1 MSKMDIC
8 SCMITLKG
16 DKRTVVYRGPTNPLT
31 YPEVN
36 LMMFMHGERFVTE
49 IKVIKEVETTN
60 TEELQNLRSKYGEVV
75 TEAFPGGRPS
85 LPLTAPHD
93 IPREIIPEPEPELAD
108 AMADGDDEDP
118 VRRRKPANKVA

>member
-93 IPREIIPEPEPELAD
+93 IPREIIPEPELAE
-108 AMADGDDEDP
+108 AMADEADGDEDP
-118 VRRRKPANKVA
+118 VRRRKPAHKVA